1 MTTGQPAKA
10 GTKTQPARQPNDHE
24 DHRNHP
30 GRTPQDD
37 ADLMTHNNDYMIIG
51 ITLSLALKA
60 IVRAQPAHPEE
71 TTTGSVQTT
80 VEILACGIAE
90 PAACGLK

>member
-24 DHRNHP
+24 DQRNHP

-37 ADLMTHNNDYMIIG
+37 ADLMTHNNGYAIIRC
-51 ITLSLALKA
+51 TLSLAIKE
-60 IVRAQPAHPEE
+60 IVSTQPEHPAE
-71 TTTGSVQTT
+71 TTMGSVQTT
-80 VEILACGIAE
+80 VEILACGVTK
-90 PAACGLK
+90 PAACGVK